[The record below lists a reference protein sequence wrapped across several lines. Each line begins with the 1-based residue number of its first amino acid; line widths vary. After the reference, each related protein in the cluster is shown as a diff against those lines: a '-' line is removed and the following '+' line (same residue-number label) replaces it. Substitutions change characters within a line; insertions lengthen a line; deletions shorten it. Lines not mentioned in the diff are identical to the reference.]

1 MTSPDNGPGPQYL
14 RVLAPGNPAPGVAH
28 NFIYVLPVEG
38 GEGDTFGDG
47 LQVIQSLGLQNQYN
61 LTVIEPSFGIDPWYA
76 DNPLVSASQEDTFM
90 AMDLQPW
97 VTANLSTT
105 GTEQHWL
112 IGFSKSG
119 IGGQT
124 LILRHPDKFTLAA
137 SWDFP
142 ADMNAYDEYG
152 STNSGA
158 SYGTDASFQANYR
171 LTPAFLAAHAAP
183 FRAGNRIWVG
193 GYQIFQQDMAD
204 YDALLTSQGIRHTT
218 QTPTAM
224 DHRWD
229 SGWVPVAL
237 AALYADSVNLH

>member
-1 MTSPDNGPGPQYL
+1 
-14 RVLAPGNPAPGVAH
+14 
-28 NFIYVLPVEG
+28 
-38 GEGDTFGDG
+38 
-47 LQVIQSLGLQNQYN
+47 
-61 LTVIEPSFGIDPWYA
+61 
-76 DNPLVSASQEDTFM
+76 
-90 AMDLQPW
+90 
-97 VTANLSTT
+97 VTANLATS

-152 STNSGA
+152 VTNSGA
-158 SYGTDASFQANYR
+158 SYGTDANFQANYR
-171 LTPAFLAAHAAP
+171 LTSALLAAHAAP
-183 FRAGNRIWVG
+183 FQANNRIWIG
-193 GYQIFQQDMAD
+193 GYQLFQQDMTD
-204 YDALLTSQGIRHTT
+204 YAALLTAQGIKHTT

-229 SGWVPVAL
+229 SGWVPIAL